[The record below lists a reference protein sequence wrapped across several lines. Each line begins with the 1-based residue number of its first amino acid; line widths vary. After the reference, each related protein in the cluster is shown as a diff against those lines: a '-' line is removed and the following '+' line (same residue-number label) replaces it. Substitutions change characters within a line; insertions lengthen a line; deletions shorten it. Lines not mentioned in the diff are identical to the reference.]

1 MLAVVVVGLHELL
14 LEQHLLNGRGV
25 EHLLGQLDVEVRGQA
40 HEGAPDDHQPELT
53 RGEHLVGHSQELRLQ
68 EVRDRGD
75 LADKE
80 EAPVDQDAEGAH
92 DEGERVEVTRLK
104 PQFVDN

>member
-1 MLAVVVVGLHELL
+1 M
-14 LEQHLLNGRGV
+14 
-25 EHLLGQLDVEVRGQA
+25 
-40 HEGAPDDHQPELT
+40 
-53 RGEHLVGHSQELRLQ
+53 GHSQELRLQ